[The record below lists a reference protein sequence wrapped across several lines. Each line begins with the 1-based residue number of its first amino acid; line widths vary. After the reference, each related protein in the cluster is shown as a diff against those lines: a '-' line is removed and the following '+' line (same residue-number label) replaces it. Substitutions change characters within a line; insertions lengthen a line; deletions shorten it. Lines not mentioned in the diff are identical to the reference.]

1 MLPKVVERIGL
12 PYRQK
17 EHLYPLITILG
28 DQIAYRGGIINI
40 KTGPIQ
46 LTIKGRLVRMSFNIL
61 PLGQDKVILEM
72 PWLQEY
78 NPKINW
84 VIGQVDI
91 KDT

>member
-1 MLPKVVERIGL
+1 MGL
-12 PYRQK
+12 LYRQK
-17 EHLYPLITILG
+17 EHLYLLITILG
-28 DQIAYRGGIINI
+28 DQIAYREGIINLKI
-40 KTGPIQ
+40 GPIQ
-46 LTIKGRLVRMSFNIL
+46 LTIKGRPVRMSFNIL
-61 PLGQDKVILEM
+61 LLGKDEVILEM